1 MGDGRAI
8 RRAVRRAIIDDGGD
22 DGGDARTDNC
32 IGNVWAIIEPS

>member
-22 DGGDARTDNC
+22 DGGDVRTDDC
-32 IGNVWAIIEPS
+32 MGNIWAIIEPS

>member
-8 RRAVRRAIIDDGGD
+8 RRAVRRAIVDNGEDGGD
-22 DGGDARTDNC
+22 VRIDDC